1 MKSVS
6 LQFVPGKL
14 GRIRLA
20 REKKEDKKKTLTNEY
35 GLKPRWGKEGKKEN
49 EQIKDVKEE
58 ASEVWRRKIIR
69 PSLKSIF

>member
-49 EQIKDVKEE
+49 ELNQRHKRLAE
-58 ASEVWRRKIIR
+58 
-69 PSLKSIF
+69 P